1 MPIIERVFD
10 PELVGDDNWRASLN
24 PRQLEAVTAGDG
36 PVLVIAGAGTGKT
49 WTLACRVAYLIER
62 GTPPERI
69 LLLTFS
75 RRAAREML
83 SRAER
88 LIRTSVQRRAGTTGK
103 VWGGTFHAI
112 ANRVL
117 RLHGRPLGL
126 SPDFT
131 VLDQADMADLMDL
144 IRGEH
149 LARPP
154 DAQPSLP
161 EASAPESPSAG
172 AARADR
178 DPRGE
183 RDARA
188 DRDPRGER
196 DPRADRDPRGERDA
210 RADRDPRGGRGTR
223 DTPER
228 RFPRKDTLVAIYSRM
243 VNAGEPLSSVLQHA
257 FPWCL
262 DDADRIRAI
271 FADYTHRKRAQNVL
285 DYDDLLLYW
294 RALGTTSAGLEIA
307 RRFDHVLVDEYQ
319 DTNPLQ
325 AQILQAL
332 CRHSH
337 ERLGNLMVVG
347 DDAQSIYSFRAASVR
362 NILDFPEQFP
372 GARRITLDQNYR
384 STRPILDVSNA
395 VIAYARERFPKDLW
409 PVRAGG
415 ARPVLV
421 TCEDENGQSRQV
433 CDQILEHREQG
444 TPLRHQ
450 AVLFRTGHH
459 SDVLELELTRRNIP
473 FVKYG
478 GLKFLETAH
487 IKDVLAILRILEN
500 PRDEVAWFRV
510 LQLLDGIGPA
520 GARKIMHAIGV
531 HARAS
536 LPAAS
541 SPAVSFSLPASSASV
556 AGMPSRAGS
565 ASPAGSSESPLKTF
579 LDSPPRV
586 PEATLESLEH
596 LRAAFA
602 DCLCGDEP
610 LPPAAEIARIR
621 RFCEPIFQQ
630 RYGSPDARLHDID
643 QLENVAAA
651 QFAAHA
657 SLSPTAATSHSARG
671 RFLAE
676 LALDPPTSTSDLAGP
691 PLLDEDYL
699 ILSTVHSAKGGEWD
713 VVHLIHAADGM
724 IPSDM
729 STGDQDA
736 IEEERRLLYV
746 ALTRARDNLYVYF
759 SLRYYRHPRGLDD
772 AHHYAQLSR
781 FLPERVQSLFER
793 RSSVSATTSPAM
805 ARYDTSARA
814 NVDQLLASLWSG

>member
-1 MPIIERVFD
+1 MPIIERVFHS
-10 PELVGDDNWRASLN
+10 EFVVGDTWRASLN
-24 PRQLEAVTAGDG
+24 PQQLEAVTASDG
-36 PVLVIAGAGTGKT
+36 PILVIAGAGTGKT
-49 WTLACRVAYLIER
+49 WTLACRVAYLIEQ

-88 LIRTSVQRRAGTTGK
+88 LIRTSVRGRTTGK

-112 ANRVL
+112 ANRLL

-144 IRGEH
+144 IRGE
-149 LARPP
+149 LL
-154 DAQPSLP
+154 AQPRDVEP
-161 EASAPESPSAG
+161 AAPVSAPRP
-172 AARADR
+172 ARIS
-178 DPRGE
+178 
-183 RDARA
+183 RDA
-188 DRDPRGER
+188 
-196 DPRADRDPRGERDA
+196 
-210 RADRDPRGGRGTR
+210 
-223 DTPER
+223 PER

-243 VNAGEPLSSVLQHA
+243 VNAGEPLSTVLQHA

-262 DDADRIRAI
+262 DDADHIRAI
-271 FADYTHRKRAQNVL
+271 FADYTRRKRDQNVL
-285 DYDDLLLYW
+285 DYDDLLLFW
-294 RALGTTSAGLEIA
+294 RALGTTAAGPEIA

-325 AQILQAL
+325 AQILQAMH
-332 CRHSH
+332 RDH
-337 ERLGNLMVVG
+337 LGNLMVVG

-362 NILDFPEQFP
+362 NILDFPQQFP

-409 PVRAGG
+409 PVRCGG

-421 TCEDENGQSRQV
+421 TCEDEGEQSRQV

-444 TPLRHQ
+444 TPLRQQ

-478 GLKFLETAH
+478 GLKFLEAAH
-487 IKDVLAILRILEN
+487 VKDVLAMLRILEN
-500 PRDEVAWFRV
+500 PRDEVSWFRV
-510 LQLLDGIGPA
+510 LQLLDGVGPA

-531 HARAS
+531 RAIG
-536 LPAAS
+536 
-541 SPAVSFSLPASSASV
+541 VQ
-556 AGMPSRAGS
+556 AGS
-565 ASPAGSSESPLKTF
+565 PSAAGVGDSPLKVL
-579 LDSPPRV
+579 LDAPPRV
-586 PEATLESLEH
+586 ADAATESLDN
-596 LRAAFA
+596 LRTALA
-602 DCLCGDEP
+602 DCLAGDEP

-651 QFAAHA
+651 QFAQT
-657 SLSPTAATSHSARG
+657 SLSAGSGSAYSARG

-676 LALDPPTSTSDLAGP
+676 LALDPPNSTSDLAGP

-729 STGDQDA
+729 STGDKDA

-781 FLPERVQSLFER
+781 FLPEPVQSLFER
-793 RSSVSATTSPAM
+793 RATLCATTTPPTASSRSAG
-805 ARYDTSARA
+805 SARA
-814 NVDQLLASLWSG
+814 NVDELLASLWSG